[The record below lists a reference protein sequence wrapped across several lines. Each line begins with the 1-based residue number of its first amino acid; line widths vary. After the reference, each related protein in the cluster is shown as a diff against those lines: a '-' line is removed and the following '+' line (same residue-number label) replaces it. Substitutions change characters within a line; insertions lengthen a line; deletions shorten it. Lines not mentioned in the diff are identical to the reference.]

1 MNTMPTARFLRDST
15 ETPCGQWVPL
25 LLEVSL
31 PEGAANALTVD
42 NVQINVP
49 GVALEKDHFR
59 ATTLSPGETYRVQ
72 LGLRA
77 DAPLEVSLE
86 RFGVSFTGIDG
97 DPVIRPEPGVLQFD
111 VSLADQLTVAVDTIC
126 AYPSGTR
133 VSVRLKHVGS
143 MTLEDFR
150 LAVAPKEAVVAGKC
164 ELRVEALE
172 PGGTAAFDLIV
183 RGGSVAF
190 EAAATVRGRRLTG
203 VMTREIRPPAGKDG
217 MRFRFLEPR
226 ALSRDDCRVF
236 VGEGRLARQTDGAAV
251 LRSGTKYYLEIAPRA
266 NNVKSVELRDIANRV
281 TVRQTTKPRP
291 NVWRFDLDVQ
301 FDSVVC
307 EPESL
312 YYAVTEGDGRVS
324 FGEVPICLDSDR
336 LKRFRLASLIGFT
349 LLVQGVVAAV
359 RAWNEENSAVADL
372 LAHPLRVPELWKLG
386 VIPVLWAEL
395 ELVNVV
401 YYRWRTR
408 IL

>member
-1 MNTMPTARFLRDST
+1 MSTMPTARFVRGQE

-31 PEGAANALTVD
+31 PEEAASALTVD

-49 GVALEKDHFR
+49 GIALEKDHFR
-59 ATTLSPGETYRVQ
+59 TTTLSPGETYRVQ

-77 DAPLEVSLE
+77 DAPLEVLLE
-86 RFGVSFTGIDG
+86 KFGVSFTGIDG
-97 DPVIRPEPGVLQFD
+97 DPLIRPEPGVLVFD
-111 VSLADQLTVAVDTIC
+111 VSLADQLTLVVDTIC

-133 VSVRLKHVGS
+133 VSVRLKHVGGL
-143 MTLEDFR
+143 TLEDFR
-150 LAVAPKEAVVAGKC
+150 VAVAPKEAVVAGKC
-164 ELRVEALE
+164 ELRLEALE
-172 PGGTAAFDLIV
+172 PGGTATFDLIV
-183 RGGSVAF
+183 RGGSLAF
-190 EAAATVRGRRLTG
+190 EATAMVLGRRLTG
-203 VMTREIRPPAGKDG
+203 VMTREIQPPTGKEG

-236 VGEGRLARQTDGAAV
+236 VGEGRPAHQSDGAAV
-251 LRSGTKYYLEIAPRA
+251 LRSGTKYYLEIAPRTS
-266 NNVKSVELRDIANRV
+266 NVKSVKLHDIANRV

-312 YYAVTEGDGRVS
+312 YYAATEADGRES

-349 LLVQGVVAAV
+349 LLVQGLVAAV
-359 RAWNEENSAVADL
+359 RALNEEHSAIADL
-372 LAHPLRVPELWKLG
+372 ISHPLRVPELWKLG
-386 VIPVLWAEL
+386 VIPALWVGL